1 MKSHRI
7 LNISK
12 NIRLKYSQA
21 LKSIESCACAW
32 VIEGESIRDLTLKES
47 IQARNEQAKQREPMP
62 NAELPG
68 ISYEPSTSGQSA
80 ARAGYELIMLANALC
95 GMA

>member
-21 LKSIESCACAW
+21 LRSIESCACAW

-47 IQARNEQAKQREPMP
+47 IQARNEQARLREDLPR
-62 NAELPG
+62 AELKN
-68 ISYEPSTSGQSA
+68 IKYEPALSGQA
-80 ARAGYELIMLANALC
+80 ANRAGYDLIMQANALC
-95 GMA
+95 VIQ

>member
-21 LKSIESCACAW
+21 LKAIDACACSW

-47 IQARNEQAKQREPMP
+47 IEARNEQASLREALPR
-62 NAELPG
+62 AELKNIKYQPP
-68 ISYEPSTSGQSA
+68 ISGQA
-80 ARAGYELIMLANALC
+80 ANRAGYELIMQANALC
-95 GMA
+95 VGQ